1 MADSENSDKSTDL
14 DPLADLS
21 KVIFLRQ
28 NFSHRYMQPTM
39 APAAMSS
46 PQTAFHQDTSN
57 DSLPSAM
64 SMGQHQASSMDPRQ
78 GVPTS
83 YYKIWNGRK

>member
-1 MADSENSDKSTDL
+1 MPLSQKWNHFRHL

-64 SMGQHQASSMDPRQ
+64 SMGQHHASSMDPRQ
-78 GVPTS
+78 GVPNS
-83 YYKIWNGRK
+83 